1 MSLGYGATAEQQ
13 WIRNILATPL
23 KKAAWRFWLYPQ
35 PAVVLGASQ
44 KKIIEF
50 NQDTALIPLLMRS
63 SGGGAVLV
71 GPWMLGLSIVL
82 PISDKSHS
90 ESLMKT
96 YEWLGKLLARQLHQL
111 GVPCEALC
119 PEQVKGSST
128 ALAQWACYASAS
140 PWEIFHEGK
149 KLVGLA
155 QQRRANGILV
165 SAGLLLSET
174 PWRMLCHTLKQPE
187 AEAEYLTTK
196 TTSVQNI
203 LSYNDKN
210 WLPTWIEAVHQELN
224 NTLFLGSPGSVP

>member
-82 PISDKSHS
+82 PRSDKSHS
-90 ESLMKT
+90 
-96 YEWLGKLLARQLHQL
+96 A
-111 GVPCEALC
+111 
-119 PEQVKGSST
+119 
-128 ALAQWACYASAS
+128 
-140 PWEIFHEGK
+140 
-149 KLVGLA
+149 
-155 QQRRANGILV
+155 
-165 SAGLLLSET
+165 
-174 PWRMLCHTLKQPE
+174 
-187 AEAEYLTTK
+187 
-196 TTSVQNI
+196 
-203 LSYNDKN
+203 
-210 WLPTWIEAVHQELN
+210 
-224 NTLFLGSPGSVP
+224 